1 MKTGLTETQY
11 QTFVWVKEFIKRNG
25 WSPSIGEVAEKFDIS
40 ASAAADRINGIV
52 ERGYLEKDENK
63 SRTLRVKE

>member
-11 QTFVWVKEFIKRNG
+11 QTFVWVKDFIKRNG
-25 WSPSIGEVAEKFDIS
+25 WSPSINEVAEKFDIS
-40 ASAAADRINGIV
+40 GAAAADRINGII
-52 ERGYLEKDENK
+52 ERGYLEKDENR